1 MARVKRAPHLR
12 ALADRVYAAFLRS
25 PQNPRITEVWL
36 LSRYGDP
43 SLTDDALEQLYS
55 QLLKQFGGGGAGG
68 EPPPQ
73 KELRRGRDTR

>member
-25 PQNPRITEVWL
+25 PQNQHITEVWL
-36 LSRYGDP
+36 LSRYSDP
-43 SLTDDALEQLYS
+43 GLTDNALEQLYS
-55 QLLKQFGGGGAGG
+55 ELLKQFGGGGSGG

-73 KELRRGRDTR
+73 KERRQGWDAR